1 MKKLLLIALVAF
13 MALGTA
19 FGQREQRDPAARL
32 QKEIDNLTTE
42 LSLSKEQ
49 VAQVTPII
57 SENQKKQGELF
68 AKMREGGGNIDREQ
82 MRDERMKMRAETDQK
97 LKAVL
102 TPDQFMKLKAYRKK
116 QMEERR
122 AQGGPQ
128 L

>member
-1 MKKLLLIALVAF
+1 MKKLLLVVLVALMTIGNGF
-13 MALGTA
+13 A
-19 FGQREQRDPAARL
+19 QRERLDPAARL

-57 SENQKKQGELF
+57 GENQKKQGELF
-68 AKMREGGGNIDREQ
+68 AKIREGGGNIDREQ

-102 TPDQFMKLKAYRKK
+102 TPDQFLKLKAYRKK